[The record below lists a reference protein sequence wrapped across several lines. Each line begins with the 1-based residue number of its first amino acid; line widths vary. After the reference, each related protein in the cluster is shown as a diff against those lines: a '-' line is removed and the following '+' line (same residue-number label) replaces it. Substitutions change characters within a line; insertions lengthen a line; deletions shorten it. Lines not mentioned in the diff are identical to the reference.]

1 VPRSWD
7 RRAKRL
13 SILLRL
19 AVLFNRSRTNV
30 DMSGIACR
38 AKGRKLVIEVAQA
51 RLDSNPLTWA
61 DLEREKNYLADAD
74 VEMTLLK
81 TQTAVA

>member
-1 VPRSWD
+1 
-7 RRAKRL
+7 
-13 SILLRL
+13 
-19 AVLFNRSRTNV
+19 
-30 DMSGIACR
+30 
-38 AKGRKLVIEVAQA
+38 VIEVAQV

-61 DLEREKNYLADAD
+61 DLEREKNYLADAG